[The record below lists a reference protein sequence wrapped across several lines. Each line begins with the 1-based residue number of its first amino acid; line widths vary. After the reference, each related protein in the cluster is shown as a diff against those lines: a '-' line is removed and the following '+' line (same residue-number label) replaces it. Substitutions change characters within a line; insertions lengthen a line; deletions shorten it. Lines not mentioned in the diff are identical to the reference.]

1 MRLVCNTPPNLW
13 EEFCATAAYLTNL
26 TASTSI
32 DRRTPYEL
40 WFQHVPSLSHLREI
54 GCRAFALIPT
64 NNPKILQHTV
74 PCVLIGYAPCAKAYR
89 LWDCSTGKIFNS
101 FHVAFIEHL
110 EELPSKLLPG
120 KSSNHKKIPLNGTT
134 MNPMIPHTMKIL
146 PYPTPPS
153 TPPPQLPSSFP
164 PDTPIA
170 SKNTPHLNT
179 TT

>member
-1 MRLVCNTPPNLW
+1 MRLVCNAPPNLW

>member
-1 MRLVCNTPPNLW
+1 MCLVCNALPNLW

-40 WFQHVPSLSHLREI
+40 WFQHVLSLSHLREI
-54 GCRAFALIPT
+54 GCHAFALIPT
-64 NNPKILQHTV
+64 NNPKILQCTV
-74 PCVLIGYAPCAKAYR
+74 PCVLIGYTPRAKAYR
-89 LWDCSTGKIFNS
+89 LWDRSTGKIFNS

-110 EELPSKLLPG
+110 KELPSKLLPR
-120 KSSNHKKIPLNGTT
+120 KSLNYKKIPLNGTT
-134 MNPMIPHTMKIL
+134 MNLMIPHTLKIL

-164 PDTPIA
+164 PDVPIA
-170 SKNTPHLNT
+170 SKNTPHLNPPT
-179 TT
+179 